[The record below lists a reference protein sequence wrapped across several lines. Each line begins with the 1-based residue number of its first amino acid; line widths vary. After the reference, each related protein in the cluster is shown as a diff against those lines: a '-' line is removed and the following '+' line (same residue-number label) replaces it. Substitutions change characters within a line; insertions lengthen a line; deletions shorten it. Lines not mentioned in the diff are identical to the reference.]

1 MKKIIL
7 LLQILIT
14 VTITAQG
21 DPYADSVIYFEKGI
35 GSWTNQEPPYFPDNV
50 LGAPSENATWTIPET
65 SPDEICSL
73 GLGGEIVLAFT
84 DNAIVNGDGVDFTVF
99 ENAFEILYGT
109 RAGEIFAEPAKVAVS
124 KDGITFYE
132 FPFDSLTLEGLAGK
146 TPTNGSA
153 DPANPDSSG
162 GDSFDL
168 SVVGLDTAYFVK
180 LTDVTEII
188 LQDTSHPYYDPTA
201 NGFDLDAVVAVHSV
215 ITSVRNEAQIQNS
228 SFTLSVPYPSPASKS
243 STNSISFKVNG
254 ANGKVNLR
262 VYDILGRRIFSKQIS
277 ASTQSLVKIP
287 IQNFSTGVYFIYAE
301 NRRQIQRQKFLI
313 IR

>member
-7 LLQILIT
+7 ILLTLLT
-14 VTITAQG
+14 VNITAQS

-50 LGAPSENATWTIPET
+50 LGAPSANASWTVPET
-65 SPDEICSL
+65 SPYEICSL

-84 DNAIVNGDGVDFTVF
+84 DNAIVNGEGVDFTVF

-132 FPFDSLTLEGLAGK
+132 FPFDSLMLEGLAGK

-153 DPANPDSSG
+153 DPTNPDSSG

-168 SVVGLDTAYFVK
+168 SEVGLDTAYFVK

-215 ITSVRNEAQIQNS
+215 ITSVRNETQIQNS
-228 SFTLSVPYPSPASKS
+228 TFALSVPYPSPASKS
-243 STNSISFKVNG
+243 SANSVLFKVNG
-254 ANGKVNLR
+254 ANGKINLR
-262 VYDILGRRIFSKQIS
+262 VYDILGRQIFSEQIS
-277 ASTQSLVKIP
+277 AEVQSAVKIP
-287 IQNFSTGVYFIYAE
+287 IQNFSAGVYFIYAE
-301 NRRQIQRQKFLI
+301 NRNQISKQKFLI
-313 IR
+313 IK